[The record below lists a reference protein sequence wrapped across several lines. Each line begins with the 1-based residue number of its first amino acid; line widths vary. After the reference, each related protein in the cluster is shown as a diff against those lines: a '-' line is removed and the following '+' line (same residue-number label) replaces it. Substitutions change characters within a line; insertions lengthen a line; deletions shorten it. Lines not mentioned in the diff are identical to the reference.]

1 MNESNEIK
9 VTDMKLRCIECGKEY
24 PIDEVRYRCDCGDL
38 LEVVHDFNGLN
49 AKNLRELFDKR
60 WGSRQFPYNS
70 GVWRYKELILDIDD
84 KFIVSKP
91 EGNTNLYWAGKAG
104 EYTGVKRMFLK
115 HEGENPTA
123 SFKDRGMTCGVTAA
137 KMLGYKKVAC
147 ASTGNT
153 SASMA
158 AYASIAGMSAIVF
171 IPEGKIAFGKLAQ
184 ALAYGAKTLQIEG
197 DFDDAMQLVQQVCSE
212 LNIYLLNSIN
222 PFRIEGQKAI
232 AFEILQQLN
241 WEVPDWF
248 VLPGGNL
255 GNNSALSKALGE
267 LYEIGVIDKIPRIA
281 VIQAHGANPLYRM
294 WKNKTPFK
302 PVQAETI
309 ATAVKIGNPVSWK
322 KSIRGIEWSNGVV
335 EEVSEQEIMD
345 AKAMVDRA
353 GIGAEPASCCTV
365 AGTKKL
371 VEAGVIN
378 KDDLV
383 VGILTGNLLKDPD
396 SIVNYHLGKL
406 KGIKSTYANRP
417 IKIEPTVKAAK
428 RALAGSFGVNIQ

>member
-1 MNESNEIK
+1 
-9 VTDMKLRCIECGKEY
+9 T
-24 PIDEVRYRCDCGDL
+24 
-38 LEVVHDFNGLN
+38 
-49 AKNLRELFDKR
+49 
-60 WGSRQFPYNS
+60 
-70 GVWRYKELILDIDD
+70 
-84 KFIVSKP
+84 
-91 EGNTNLYWAGKAG
+91 
-104 EYTGVKRMFLK
+104 
-115 HEGENPTA
+115 
-123 SFKDRGMTCGVTAA
+123 
-137 KMLGYKKVAC
+137 VAC

-158 AYASIAGMSAIVF
+158 AYASVAEMEAIVF

-184 ALAYGAKTLQIEG
+184 ALAYGAKTFQIEG
-197 DFDDAMQLVQQVCSE
+197 DFDDAMQLVQQVCGE
-212 LNIYLLNSIN
+212 FNIYLLNSIN

-232 AFEILQQLN
+232 AFEALQQLD

-267 LYEIGVIDKIPRIA
+267 LYEIGIIKEIPKIA

-294 WKNKTPFK
+294 WKDKTPFK
-302 PVQAETI
+302 PTRAETI

-322 KSIRGIEWSNGVV
+322 KSIRGLKWSNGVV
-335 EEVSEQEIMD
+335 EEVTEQEIMD

-365 AGTKKL
+365 AGVKKL
-371 VEAGVIN
+371 VEAGIID

-396 SIVNYHLGKL
+396 SVVNYHLGRL
-406 KGIKSTYANRP
+406 KEIKSTYANKP
-417 IKIEPTVKAAK
+417 IKIKATVRAVEEVLSK
-428 RALAGSFGVNIQ
+428 R